1 MDEIGMNNFKA
12 TIFKALGDPS
22 RLQILESLRSGE
34 SCVCSIVSSVGS
46 TQPTV
51 SRHLKALTDCGILKR
66 RRERNRIL
74 YSVTSTKIYDII
86 DSVDSKLIENFTR
99 HIIMSIQRGER

>member
-1 MDEIGMNNFKA
+1 MNKA

-22 RLQILESLRSGE
+22 RLRILEYLRSGE
-34 SCVCSIVSSVGS
+34 RCVCSIVPTVGS

-51 SRHLKALTDCGILKR
+51 SRHLKILTECGILKR
-66 RRERNRIL
+66 RREGNRIF

-86 DSVDSKLIENFTR
+86 DSVDKKLIENFSR
-99 HIIMSIQRGER
+99 HIIASIRS

>member
-1 MDEIGMNNFKA
+1 MNKA

-22 RLQILESLRSGE
+22 RLRILEYLRSGE
-34 SCVCSIVSSVGS
+34 RCVCSIVPTVGS

-51 SRHLKALTDCGILKR
+51 SRHLKILTECGILKR
-66 RRERNRIL
+66 RREGNRIF

-86 DSVDSKLIENFTR
+86 DSVDKKLIKNFSR
-99 HIIMSIQRGER
+99 HIIASIRS

>member
-22 RLQILESLRSGE
+22 RLRILEYLRLGE
-34 SCVCSIVSSVGS
+34 KCVCSIVPTVGS

-51 SRHLKALTDCGILKR
+51 SRHLKVLTDCGILKR
-66 RRERNRIL
+66 RRVGNRIL
-74 YSVTSTKIYDII
+74 YSVTSTKIYDVI
-86 DSVDSKLIENFTR
+86 DSLDSRLIESFSR
-99 HIIMSIQRGER
+99 HIITSIQSGRR